1 MLSNFY
7 PHLFILLLLREDP
20 LQRGVQRVGQQE
32 LRYLARSQRRQK
44 LKNLTSRV
52 RIQFNSDYSTHCD
65 RTGFEKQS
73 TNLLG
78 LSGVV
83 KESLLPAGG
92 DRLGVVPRLQPR
104 VPRDLHSTAQMT
116 LSWTIVV

>member
-1 MLSNFY
+1 MLSNISL
-7 PHLFILLLLREDP
+7 HLFILLLLHKNP
-20 LQRGVQRVGQQE
+20 LQSGVQGVGQQE
-32 LRYLARSQRRQK
+32 LCYLARSQRRQE
-44 LKNLTSRV
+44 LKNLASRV
-52 RIQFNSDYSTHCD
+52 RIHFNSDNSTHCD

-116 LSWTIVV
+116 LSWTIEV